1 MNNNIIFYFKNNDI
15 MYKLSFKKGYIL
27 ENEAFEVIKNYIN
40 LETFGYLI
48 LFLYCMG
55 GGYVP
60 IIAAGV
66 LAAMGKLDLG
76 FSIILAIIGNV
87 LGSSMFAL
95 LARTQKGEIMRI
107 FKKHRRKIAYL
118 QVMIRRYDWLLFL
131 VSKFIH
137 GARTFVPLAVGI
149 SAYNMM
155 KFLVINFIGAI
166 IWGISLGLLGFY
178 ASEFFL
184 EILKVIL
191 QKPYLAPLIFVGIV
205 ILIAFYMYIRKR
217 LKHNV
222 FLQNLKN
229 KNE

>member
-1 MNNNIIFYFKNNDI
+1 M
-15 MYKLSFKKGYIL
+15 
-27 ENEAFEVIKNYIN
+27 ENEAFEILKNYSN
-40 LETFGYLI
+40 LESFGYLI

-55 GGYVP
+55 GGYVA
-60 IIAAGV
+60 IISAGV
-66 LAAMGKLDLG
+66 LAAMGKLDLSV
-76 FSIILAIIGNV
+76 SIILAIVGNV

-95 LARTQKGEIMRI
+95 LARFQRKDIAKMLR
-107 FKKHRRKIAYL
+107 KHRRKIAYL

-149 SAYNMM
+149 SAYNMV
-155 KFLVINFIGAI
+155 KFLVINAVGAVL
-166 IWGISLGLLGFY
+166 WGISLGLLGYY
-178 ASEFFL
+178 ASGFFL
-184 EILKVIL
+184 EIIKVLLKY
-191 QKPYLAPLIFVGIV
+191 PYFAPLVFIGIV
-205 ILIAFYMYIRKR
+205 ILIAFYMYIKKR